1 MKIRKEIL
9 VCAAALSTFATSA
22 FAAPVSVEFQN
33 TSDWTIQHIYLSS
46 TATKEWGPDQ
56 LGDKDSDVI
65 ASGGKFTLNQ
75 IEPGKYDMKIVDEDG
90 DECVLSSLKLG
101 ENKVVDISNENLL
114 NCQSQTE
121 SADE

>member
-1 MKIRKEIL
+1 MRITIQIL
-9 VCAAALSTFATSA
+9 VCAAALSAFATSA
-22 FAAPVSVEFQN
+22 FAEKVSVDFENKSKWAIHQIF
-33 TSDWTIQHIYLSS
+33 LSS
-46 TATKEWGPDQ
+46 SDTKEWGPDQ

-90 DECVLSSLKLG
+90 DECVLASLKLG
-101 ENKVVDISNENLL
+101 QNKVVDITDENLL

-121 SADE
+121 AAAE